1 MSDEIEIRL
10 SGSGGQGLQLSAK
23 ILSRA
28 FTDEG
33 KNVAQSQSY
42 EPTSRGGMSR
52 SDLVIGSDIPDYP
65 LASAVDYMLI
75 LDQIAIKGA
84 AEVMRPGGT
93 VITDVKLTPEPPRGD
108 FKVLA
113 LPITETA
120 IKLGN
125 VRIANVIALG
135 VLAGLGELCSRESLE
150 SAVGS
155 MTPPKFRDLNMKALR
170 TGYDMAAARL

>member
-33 KNVAQSQSY
+33 KVVAQSQSY

-65 LASAVDYMLI
+65 LASDVDYLLI
-75 LDQIAIKGA
+75 LDQVAIKGA
-84 AEVMRPGGT
+84 AEVMRSGGT
-93 VITDVKLTPEPPRGD
+93 VIADSKLTPEPPKGD

-135 VLAGLGELCSRESLE
+135 VLAGLGEMCSRESLE
-150 SAVGS
+150 NAVAS
-155 MTPPKFRDLNMKALR
+155 MTPAKFSTLNLEALN
-170 TGYDMAAARL
+170 TGYEMASTL

>member
-28 FTDEG
+28 FADEG
-33 KNVAQSQSY
+33 KVVAQSQSY
-42 EPTSRGGMSR
+42 EPTSRGGLSR
-52 SDLVIGSDIPDYP
+52 SDLVVSNDEPDYP
-65 LASAVDYMLI
+65 LTTQVDYMLV
-75 LDQIAIKGA
+75 LDQVAVKS
-84 AEVMRPGGT
+84 AEGIIRSGGT
-93 VITDVKLTPEPPRGD
+93 VIADAKLTPEPPEGD
-108 FKVLA
+108 FKVLS

-135 VLAGLGELCSRESLE
+135 VLAGLGDICDRESLE
-150 SAVGS
+150 KAVES
-155 MTPPKFRDLNMKALR
+155 MTPPKFRDLNLEALSA
-170 TGYDMAAARL
+170 GYDMAAA